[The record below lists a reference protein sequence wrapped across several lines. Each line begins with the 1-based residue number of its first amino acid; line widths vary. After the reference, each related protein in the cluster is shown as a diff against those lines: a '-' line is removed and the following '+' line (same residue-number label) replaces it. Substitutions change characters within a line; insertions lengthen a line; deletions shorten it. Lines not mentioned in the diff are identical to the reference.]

1 MAMYFHV
8 AVEVI
13 DIVYY
18 ITAVNVIF
26 PKKLASSCVNMHV
39 PSVVQCVMFW
49 RSGFVMFVI

>member
-8 AVEVI
+8 SVEVI

-39 PSVVQCVMFW
+39 PSVVQHVMFW